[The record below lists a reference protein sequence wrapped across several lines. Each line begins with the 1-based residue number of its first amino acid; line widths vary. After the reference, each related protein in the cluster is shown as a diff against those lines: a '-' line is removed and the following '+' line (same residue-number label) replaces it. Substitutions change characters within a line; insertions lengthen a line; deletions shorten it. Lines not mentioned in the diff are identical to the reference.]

1 MDIGFILFSGIIL
14 IGLITIF
21 GKFISDNGE
30 TIFGQSFITM
40 ILNRIG
46 FIAENIDM
54 IILIIISITGI
65 VMYNILNDVEIMNLP
80 ENKEIE
86 KHKLKFTESLSEGL
100 DIFRGSGMKNRRE
113 NFEIERMFSTGKYHR
128 NSNEINDEIK
138 RSKCLLYNN

>member
-21 GKFISDNGE
+21 GKFISDNAE
-30 TIFGQSFITM
+30 TIFGQSFITI

-65 VMYNILNDVEIMNLP
+65 VMYIILNDVEIANFP

-100 DIFRGSGMKNRRE
+100 DIFRGSGMKNPSE

-138 RSKCLLYNN
+138 RSKCLLYN

>member
-21 GKFISDNGE
+21 GKFISDNAE

-54 IILIIISITGI
+54 IILIIISVTGI
-65 VMYNILNDVEIMNLP
+65 VMYIILNDVEIANFP

-100 DIFRGSGMKNRRE
+100 DIFRGSGMKNPSE

-138 RSKCLLYNN
+138 RSKCLLYN